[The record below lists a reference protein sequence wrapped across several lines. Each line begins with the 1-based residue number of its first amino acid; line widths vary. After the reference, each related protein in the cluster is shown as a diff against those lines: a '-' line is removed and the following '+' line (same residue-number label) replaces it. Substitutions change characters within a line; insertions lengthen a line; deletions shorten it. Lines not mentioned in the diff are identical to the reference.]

1 MTKRS
6 FVWLGLITSLLALG
20 HERGYGAKTTDNE
33 IESVSVQGVGLF
45 GKIIVQSARPLRF
58 REVSEK
64 GLGLTLYMLEP
75 VLCRRPPLERT
86 FSESVAE
93 IRYGYRDGAAPTST
107 DEAKPLEFVRFVFK
121 QPMAVNVVQKEWVV
135 AVELRPAPETVS
147 AGRQTSV
154 EENPDDAKEA
164 QSVLPRNPILKDF
177 IKVGLENHLPLQV
190 ADEERRV
197 ANVRHLEAMRNL
209 MPAVT
214 WKYSESEGLMLE
226 DVRISSDDTK
236 FRRKENGLEFGVPI
250 FHSGRNYYNFRSA
263 GAQKKVAE
271 ENVRKVRGEIIF
283 EITRAYYNLIRS
295 QRAVKSRKEINQRSE
310 KVIDMARKKK
320 QLGLITA
327 ADYLG
332 AESLYNQGYY
342 RLLSDEKDLEIAR
355 LKMAGL
361 LNISENLPEILLD
374 PVDAVD
380 VHHLVDLAVPPE
392 SLVSLAYEHRPEMRV
407 AEQTAL
413 AQRYSY
419 KSAWA
424 QNMLKVDGSYF
435 TGQAGGNFE
444 DEPLEMRHSWNAGL
458 QASLYFGGSTVS
470 GAATKEHTVPDYG
483 ETTATDVRGQT
494 ANIKLLDSLKSAGDA
509 RQARAARE
517 RARHEFEQARRDV
530 QVDVR
535 EAYYNIQ
542 KAKIQIRGAR
552 SSLDYREKELE
563 IAQQKERMNMVEPRE
578 TLEAENM
585 FGEAVV
591 NYEEALAFYQT
602 SLAGLE
608 RAVGVAL
615 ASIPEF
621 R

>member
-6 FVWLGLITSLLALG
+6 FVWMGLLPVLIAGVQGVG
-20 HERGYGAKTTDNE
+20 HGAKSPDNE
-33 IESVSVQGVGLF
+33 IESVAVQGVGLF

-58 REVSEK
+58 REVPEK

-93 IRYGYRDGAAPTST
+93 IRYGYRDGVAPTST

-135 AVELRPAPETVS
+135 AVELRPAPETIS
-147 AGRQTSV
+147 AGNVNAGTVKQDEV
-154 EENPDDAKEA
+154 KAAP
-164 QSVLPRNPILKDF
+164 SVLPKSPILKDF
-177 IKVGLENHLPLQV
+177 IKVGLENHLPLRV
-190 ADEERRV
+190 AEEESRV
-197 ANVRHLEAMRNL
+197 ANVRYLEAMRNL

-236 FRRKENGLEFGVPI
+236 FHRKENGLEFGIPI

-327 ADYLG
+327 ADFLG
-332 AESLYNQGYY
+332 AESAYNQGYY

-361 LNISENLPEILLD
+361 LNISEDLPEILID

-380 VHHLVDLAVPPE
+380 VQHLVDLAVPPE
-392 SLVSLAYEHRPEMRV
+392 SLVSLANEHRPEMRV

-444 DEPLEMRHSWNAGL
+444 DEPFEMRHSWNAGL

-483 ETTATDVRGQT
+483 ETTATDVRGRT
-494 ANIKLLDSLKSAGDA
+494 ANVKLLDSLKSAGDA

-517 RARHEFEQARRDV
+517 RARHEYEQARRDV

-552 SSLDYREKELE
+552 SELDYREKELD
-563 IAQQKERMNMVEPRE
+563 ITQQKERMNMVEPKE
-578 TLEAENM
+578 TLAAENA

>member
-6 FVWLGLITSLLALG
+6 FAVLGLMVALVAG
-20 HERGYGAKTTDNE
+20 IRGVGNGAKTPDNE
-33 IESVSVQGVGLF
+33 IESVAVQGVGLF
-45 GKIIVQSARPLRF
+45 GKIIIQSARPLRF
-58 REVSEK
+58 REVPEK

-107 DEAKPLEFVRFVFK
+107 DDAKPLEFVRFVFK
-121 QPMAVNVVQKEWVV
+121 QPLAVNVVQKEWVV

-147 AGRQTSV
+147 AGHQTTV
-154 EENPDDAKEA
+154 PAKEEEIKTA
-164 QSVLPRNPILKDF
+164 TSVLPKSPILKDF
-177 IKVGLENHLPLQV
+177 IKVGLDNHLPL
-190 ADEERRV
+190 RV
-197 ANVRHLEAMRNL
+197 AEEESRVAHVRYLEAMRNL

-236 FRRKENGLEFGVPI
+236 FRRKENGLEFGIPI

-283 EITRAYYNLIRS
+283 ELTRAYYNLIRS
-295 QRAVKSRKEINQRSE
+295 QRSVKSRKEINQRSE

-327 ADYLG
+327 ADFLG
-332 AESLYNQGYY
+332 AESAYNQGYY

-361 LNISENLPEILLD
+361 LNISEDLPEILID

-380 VHHLVDLAVPPE
+380 VQHLVDLAVPPE
-392 SLVSLAYEHRPEMRV
+392 SLVSLAYDHRPEMRV
-407 AEQTAL
+407 AEQTAA

-424 QNMLKVDGSYF
+424 QNLVKVDGSYF

-444 DEPLEMRHSWNAGL
+444 DEPFEMRHSWNAGL

-483 ETTATDVRGQT
+483 ETTATDVKGRT

-542 KAKIQIRGAR
+542 KSKIQIRGAR
-552 SSLDYREKELE
+552 SELDYREKELD
-563 IAQQKERMNMVEPRE
+563 ITQQKERMNMVEPKE
-578 TLEAENM
+578 TLAAENAY
-585 FGEAVV
+585 GEAVV

-608 RAVGVAL
+608 RAVGVPL

>member
-1 MTKRS
+1 MRRRPRTTKLRA
-6 FVWLGLITSLLALG
+6 W
-20 HERGYGAKTTDNE
+20 
-33 IESVSVQGVGLF
+33 
-45 GKIIVQSARPLRF
+45 RF
-58 REVSEK
+58 RESGCLGKSLFNPRAPCGFVKSLKK

-107 DEAKPLEFVRFVFK
+107 DDAKPLEFVRFVFK
-121 QPMAVNVVQKEWVV
+121 QPLAVNVVQKEWVV

-147 AGRQTSV
+147 AGHQTTV
-154 EENPDDAKEA
+154 PAKEEEIKTA
-164 QSVLPRNPILKDF
+164 TSVLPKSPILKDF
-177 IKVGLENHLPLQV
+177 IKVGLDNHLPL
-190 ADEERRV
+190 RV
-197 ANVRHLEAMRNL
+197 AEEESRVAHVRYLEAMRNL

-236 FRRKENGLEFGVPI
+236 FRRKENGLEFGIPI

-283 EITRAYYNLIRS
+283 ELTRAYYNLIRS
-295 QRAVKSRKEINQRSE
+295 QRSVKSRKEINQRSE

-327 ADYLG
+327 ADFLG
-332 AESLYNQGYY
+332 AESAYNQGYY

-361 LNISENLPEILLD
+361 LNISEDLPEILID

-380 VHHLVDLAVPPE
+380 VQHLVDLAVPPE
-392 SLVSLAYEHRPEMRV
+392 SLVSLAYDHRPEMRV
-407 AEQTAL
+407 AEQTAA

-424 QNMLKVDGSYF
+424 QNLVKVDGSYF

-444 DEPLEMRHSWNAGL
+444 DEPFEMRHSWNAGL

-483 ETTATDVRGQT
+483 ETTATDVKGRT

-542 KAKIQIRGAR
+542 KSKIQIRGAR
-552 SSLDYREKELE
+552 SELDYREKELD
-563 IAQQKERMNMVEPRE
+563 ITQQKERMNMVEPKE
-578 TLEAENM
+578 TLAAENAY
-585 FGEAVV
+585 GEAVV

-608 RAVGVAL
+608 RAVGVPL